1 MERLRIITES
11 AISPNFTIILSHKI
25 HLQVT
30 VYVPHILS
38 IIILFIR
45 FVGDLC
51 NIANNVMWK
60 TQDLVTFA

>member
-30 VYVPHILS
+30 VYVPPILS
-38 IIILFIR
+38 IVIVFIR
-45 FVGDLC
+45 FVSNLG
-51 NIANNVMWK
+51 NIGNNVMWK

>member
-11 AISPNFTIILSHKI
+11 AISPNFMIILSHKI
-25 HLQVT
+25 HLRVT
-30 VYVPHILS
+30 VYVPLILS
-38 IIILFIR
+38 IISIFIR
-45 FVGDLC
+45 FVSDLC